1 MGQSGFVKTGLGL
14 LIVATFLA
22 AYVSFQIQPLAARW
36 MLPRFGGSAGVWSA
50 SMLFFQ
56 CGLLLGYAYTY
67 LLTKFAGLRA
77 QLLTHCA
84 LLTAA
89 VPLLPWGLPNFST
102 HMLQGAPSA
111 AVLLSLLAAVGIP
124 YVLLTATAPLL
135 QAWGYAFRATDKPY
149 RLYVYSNT
157 GSLLG
162 LLAYPFFIEANL
174 ALPDQFFMWSALFC
188 VLVALFLILGLGF
201 QEAITHPSVSD
212 EPTQA
217 ETMEGKRR
225 SIFVYLY
232 WWFLS
237 ALGVALLLATTN
249 FLSQDVA
256 VTPFTWVLP
265 FSLYLL
271 SFMVTFDSPRWYR
284 RVFWLPVAV
293 LACVIASN
301 YFISHYRSGMGDISD
316 QLVILLSALFAG
328 CMVFH
333 GELHRSK
340 PAPIHLPVFYLCL
353 ALGGASGGM
362 FANFLAPT
370 IFSDLWELPLMLMA
384 VVVFISII
392 SVRHSN
398 AHAGLGASVF
408 SVVSTVTVLV
418 IFSAVFSLIREEQ
431 DELIAA
437 QRGFY
442 GVLKVREKDVGQPSH
457 RKTLYYG
464 QINHGSEFLN
474 KAFQSA
480 PGSYYD
486 VGSGVGVVLSG
497 GVNPLTEQDLVTYPP
512 RNIGVVG
519 LGTGALTYYQRPNDH
534 FTFFELNPQVV
545 ELARQEFST
554 LGSVDSN
561 VSVVLGDGRLSLADR
576 STSGG
581 RQFDV
586 LIIDA
591 FSGDSIPVHL
601 LTKEAFEIYR
611 SRLNPNGVLAVHI
624 SNRYFHLQP
633 LMYGLAEALSWDAAL
648 VRRPRGP
655 NGYIKR
661 STWVLMGDNPEL
673 FGQRKQWTYYEE
685 WSSED
690 IENSLVWTDNYID
703 IFPLLD

>member
-1 MGQSGFVKTGLGL
+1 
-14 LIVATFLA
+14 
-22 AYVSFQIQPLAARW
+22 
-36 MLPRFGGSAGVWSA
+36 
-50 SMLFFQ
+50 
-56 CGLLLGYAYTY
+56 
-67 LLTKFAGLRA
+67 
-77 QLLTHCA
+77 
-84 LLTAA
+84 
-89 VPLLPWGLPNFST
+89 
-102 HMLQGAPSA
+102 
-111 AVLLSLLAAVGIP
+111 
-124 YVLLTATAPLL
+124 
-135 QAWGYAFRATDKPY
+135 
-149 RLYVYSNT
+149 
-157 GSLLG
+157 
-162 LLAYPFFIEANL
+162 
-174 ALPDQFFMWSALFC
+174 
-188 VLVALFLILGLGF
+188 
-201 QEAITHPSVSD
+201 
-212 EPTQA
+212 
-217 ETMEGKRR
+217 
-225 SIFVYLY
+225 
-232 WWFLS
+232 
-237 ALGVALLLATTN
+237 
-249 FLSQDVA
+249 
-256 VTPFTWVLP
+256 
-265 FSLYLL
+265 
-271 SFMVTFDSPRWYR
+271 
-284 RVFWLPVAV
+284 
-293 LACVIASN
+293 
-301 YFISHYRSGMGDISD
+301 
-316 QLVILLSALFAG
+316 
-328 CMVFH
+328 
-333 GELHRSK
+333 
-340 PAPIHLPVFYLCL
+340 
-353 ALGGASGGM
+353 
-362 FANFLAPT
+362 
-370 IFSDLWELPLMLMA
+370 MLMA

-497 GVNPLTEQDLVTYPP
+497 GVNPPTEQDFVTYPP

-545 ELARQEFST
+545 ELAYQEFST

-561 VSVVLGDGRLSLADR
+561 VAVVLGDGRLSLADR
-576 STSGG
+576 LTSGG

-690 IENSLVWTDNYID
+690 IENSLVWTDNDID